1 MTEGGMILF
10 TRLSATDSTS
20 TKAKSVKG
28 FIDQSEEIFYLITR

>member
-28 FIDQSEEIFYLITR
+28 QDL